1 MKRKFIYIFV
11 PILSIAVVVMF
22 AVFLK
27 HNNYLRGIF
36 WANFTTTNH
45 ESTVREE
52 VSETTTKEEISLP
65 INEKLD
71 EDGLLTELT
80 VGDSRFVYDIES
92 KTLTVSGKTIDL
104 PVRTDYWKRNAE
116 KIVFCEGVKEIDES
130 FLNYSKVKIVE
141 LPSTLEAINHSLFYE
156 MSGLEK
162 YIVSP
167 QNKKFYTDES
177 GNLYETNQLLKIPPM
192 SEQEEYIVSDKIK
205 EISYNAFYG
214 CVNLKKIII
223 GENFEGDLDGRFR
236 RCPALE
242 AIEVSERNSKYCS
255 DSQGAVYNRFMT
267 EIYGI
272 PSQIEEFIFP
282 ASLFNDSYHVGEE
295 LSGIKKVYFSKHC
308 EFAREVLYMFNNLE
322 EVFVEEGNRK
332 YSTQDGVLY
341 DRYKTVLYYYPPMKK
356 DELFKV
362 PASVVQIY
370 NLHGKKIKRLEI
382 PDNVKNFDYAAFF
395 GCSALEYVKIGS
407 GLETIDYVG
416 EFVVEYENP
425 FKGCNS
431 LKRIDVDKN
440 NKYFRNDSFGVLYT
454 YDMKNLLSVPAKVN
468 VKEYTVPD
476 SVTIVLDC
484 FTNCSEL
491 EVVNFGAYVEGI
503 ATGEKDTE
511 SLVGFSECLSLR
523 EINVSSKNPKYMS
536 IDGVLYDKEFKELEI
551 YPPAKEGKVYS
562 LPKDMIY
569 ICNFAFEDNKYLE
582 KVYLHKSVKVNHYS
596 YYACDE
602 NGLMFD
608 IYYEGTGE
616 DWLWKPNSNYEVNH
630 KIYYNAEM
638 I

>member
-11 PILSIAVVVMF
+11 PILSIAVVAMF

-36 WANFTTTNH
+36 WANFTTTSH
-45 ESTVREE
+45 ETTVQEE

-92 KTLTVSGKTIDL
+92 KTLTVSGKTIYL
-104 PVRTDYWKRNAE
+104 PVRIDYWKRNAE
-116 KIVFCEGVKEIDES
+116 KIVFCEGVKEINEH
-130 FLNYSKVKIVE
+130 FLYYDKVKVVE
-141 LPSTLEAINHSLFYE
+141 LPSTVEYINEYLFE
-156 MSGLEK
+156 MGGLEN
-162 YIVSP
+162 IAVSP
-167 QNKKFYTDES
+167 QNIKYRSDES
-177 GNLYETNQLLKIPPM
+177 GNIYEKNSLMKIPKM
-192 SEQEEYIVSDKIK
+192 SGITEYIVSNEVKNIAMK
-205 EISYNAFYG
+205 AFEG

-282 ASLFNDSYHVGEE
+282 ASLFNDSYHVGEK

-308 EFAREVLYMFNNLE
+308 EFVRQALYMFNNLE

-356 DELFKV
+356 DESFKV

-370 NLHGKKIKRLEI
+370 ELHGKKIKRLEI

-431 LKRIDVDKN
+431 LKRINVDKN
-440 NKYFRNDSFGVLYT
+440 NKHFRNDSFGVLYT
-454 YDMKNLLSVPAKVN
+454 YDMKNLLTVPAKVD

-476 SVTIVLDC
+476 SVEFVLDC
-484 FTNCSEL
+484 FTDCSEL

-523 EINVSSKNPKYMS
+523 EINVSSQNPKYMS

-569 ICNFAFEDNKYLE
+569 ICNYAFEDNKYLE
-582 KVYLHKSVKVNHYS
+582 KVYLHKSVEVSHYS

-608 IYYEGTGE
+608 IYYEGSGE
-616 DWLWKPNSNYEVNH
+616 DWRWKTDRNYEEKH